1 MNPKDANA
9 TRPAPAGAGQALLD
23 WSRRKVDYL
32 RISITDRCN
41 ERCLYCMPQGL
52 KDWKEHD
59 EILSYE
65 EVLRVVRIAVAL
77 GFSKFRITGGEPLV
91 RRDAVLFLEQLG
103 QVPGI
108 RSLGLSTNATLLAP
122 VARRLQQAGID
133 SVNVSLDT
141 LDAAEYQR
149 ITLKDLASAVAGID
163 AAVAAGFPKIKLNA
177 VLMRGKSETQ
187 LLPLLDFA
195 RERGAYLRFIELM
208 PLTTTQVLTRENF
221 LPAEEARRAISESIP
236 LERAEDVRLGHGPAV
251 YYRTPT
257 GQLVGFIGAMT
268 DLHFCDA
275 CNKIRLT
282 SDGKIRPCLGNH
294 LEFDLKSILRGG
306 GSDDDVADLFRRTLG
321 LKPAEHEFR
330 GQYRPGRSMT
340 AIGG

>member
-1 MNPKDANA
+1 M
-9 TRPAPAGAGQALLD
+9 TRCCS
-23 WSRRKVDYL
+23 WSK
-32 RISITDRCN
+32 
-41 ERCLYCMPQGL
+41 
-52 KDWKEHD
+52 
-59 EILSYE
+59 
-65 EVLRVVRIAVAL
+65 
-77 GFSKFRITGGEPLV
+77 
-91 RRDAVLFLEQLG
+91 LG

-108 RSLGLSTNATLLAP
+108 RSLGLNQRDATRAGGATAATGRDRLRQRLARP
-122 VARRLQQAGID
+122 LRR
-133 SVNVSLDT
+133 
-141 LDAAEYQR
+141 AAEYQR